1 MTTHQVL
8 VADDDDEVRHL
19 MVEALSDAGYICHE
33 ARDGR
38 EAVAVARATMPDLI
52 VLDLLMPVMTGD
64 EAQQVLRRDRH
75 TRYIPVMFV
84 TGHGQ
89 TRDLAARLQSG
100 ADDYIAKP
108 FALDELLARV
118 AAILR
123 RARELRE
130 LNPLSGLPGNTA
142 IASEVERHLR
152 ADDGAATV
160 YCDLDHFKDFND
172 HYGFARGDELVV
184 CVANVL
190 TSVADRYPDV
200 FVGHIGGD
208 DFVLVVPE
216 TDAVPIAQE
225 VIREFDRVVPQVYEG
240 EDRERGAIVRVDRRG
255 VTRHLPFVTISLG
268 IVSIAPSRFA
278 DGVAVARAAAE
289 VKEIAKRR
297 DDSSW
302 AIDRRRTAEASP
314 PLETTI
320 EG

>member
-1 MTTHQVL
+1 MTTHVL

-19 MVEALSDAGYICHE
+19 IVEALSDAGYRCHE

-38 EAVAVARATMPDLI
+38 EAVAVARETMPDLI
-52 VLDLLMPVMTGD
+52 VLDVLMPVMTGD
-64 EAQQVLRRDRH
+64 EAQQALRADRH

-84 TGHGQ
+84 TGRGQ

-108 FALDELLARV
+108 FAIEELLARV

-142 IASEVERHLR
+142 IANELERHLR
-152 ADDGAATV
+152 ADDGAAVV

-172 HYGFARGDELVV
+172 HYGFARGDELLT
-184 CVANVL
+184 CVATVL
-190 TSVADRYPDV
+190 ASVADRHPEV

-208 DFVLVVPE
+208 DFVLIVKEP
-216 TDAVPIAQE
+216 DAVEVAQE
-225 VIREFDRVVPQVYEG
+225 IIREFDHAVPQVYEAD
-240 EDRERGAIVRVDRRG
+240 DRARGGIVRVDRRG
-255 VTRHLPFVTISLG
+255 VTHSLQFVTISLG

-278 DGVAVARAAAE
+278 DGIAVARAAAE

-302 AIDRRRTAEASP
+302 AMDRRRTADASV
-314 PLETTI
+314 PLESAV

>member
-1 MTTHQVL
+1 MTTHVL

-19 MVEALSDAGYICHE
+19 IVEVLSDAGYTCHE

-38 EAVAVARATMPDLI
+38 EAVTAARATMPDLI
-52 VLDLLMPVMTGD
+52 VLDVLMPVMSGD
-64 EAQQVLRRDRH
+64 EAQQALRRDRH

-84 TGHGQ
+84 TGRGQ
-89 TRDLAARLQSG
+89 TRELAARLQSG
-100 ADDYIAKP
+100 ADDYISKP
-108 FALDELLARV
+108 FAIEELLARI

-123 RARELRE
+123 RARELRA

-142 IASEVERHLR
+142 IASELERHLR

-172 HYGFARGDELVV
+172 HYGFARGDELIII
-184 CVANVL
+184 VASVL
-190 TSVADRYPDV
+190 AGVADRYPDA

-208 DFVLVVPE
+208 DFVLIVAE
-216 TDAVPIAQE
+216 AEAVPVAQDI
-225 VIREFDRVVPQVYEG
+225 VREFDRAVPQVYQA
-240 EDRERGAIVRVDRRG
+240 EDRARGGIVRVDRRG
-255 VTRHLPFVTISLG
+255 VTHRLPFVSISLG

-278 DGVAVARAAAE
+278 DGIAVARAAAE

-302 AIDRRRTAEASP
+302 AIDRRRTADASAT
-314 PLETTI
+314 LQSAV